1 MLPENGE
8 FILAVRAARVRTRD
22 SRLRLCVPT
31 ACVFFGSSPVYMT
44 GMMCETAISLEVLV
58 GLEAEVARL
67 RRGDLDALAELIARY
82 QHRLYRYLLRMVH
95 QPAEAEDLFQQ
106 TWLRVAGQIRRY
118 DPRRNFDAWLFT
130 LARNLAIDHLR
141 RVRPE
146 SLDAHEA
153 GEYEKTPAALRDGAP
168 PAIDALISRERT
180 YFLAAALDNLPVIY
194 REVLSLRFEEEMK
207 LEEIAQVLDAPLS
220 TIKSR
225 LRRGL
230 EDLRQNLEARHP
242 GESWQ

>member
-1 MLPENGE
+1 M
-8 FILAVRAARVRTRD
+8 
-22 SRLRLCVPT
+22 
-31 ACVFFGSSPVYMT
+31 
-44 GMMCETAISLEVLV
+44 

-67 RRGDLDALAELIARY
+67 RRGDLDALAELVARY

-106 TWLRVAGQIRRY
+106 TWLRVAGQILRY

-141 RVRPE
+141 RLRPE

-168 PAIDALISRERT
+168 PAIDALIARERT
-180 YFLAAALDNLPVIY
+180 YLLAAALDDLSVLY

-207 LEEIAQVLDAPLS
+207 LKEIAQVLDAPLS

-230 EDLRQNLEARHP
+230 ENLRQSLEARDP
-242 GESWQ
+242 GGPWQ

>member
-1 MLPENGE
+1 MLQEPCVTLSQDSKSQRPRLESRRGNPSGE
-8 FILAVRAARVRTRD
+8 
-22 SRLRLCVPT
+22 
-31 ACVFFGSSPVYMT
+31 CVFFASLTVYRA
-44 GMMCETAISLEVLV
+44 GMIREVAISLEVPV

-67 RRGDLDALAELIARY
+67 RRGDLDALAELVARY
-82 QHRLYRYLLRMVH
+82 QHRLYRYLLRIVRE
-95 QPAEAEDLFQQ
+95 PAEAEDLFQQ

-141 RVRPE
+141 RVRPD
-146 SLDAHEA
+146 SLDAHES
-153 GEYEKTPAALRDGAP
+153 GEYESTPATLRDSAP
-168 PAIDALISRERT
+168 PAIDALISRERA
-180 YFLAAALDNLPVIY
+180 YLVAEAMDGLSVLY
-194 REVLSLRFEEEMK
+194 REVMSLRFEEEMK

-230 EDLRQNLEARHP
+230 ESLRQSLEARHP
-242 GESWQ
+242 GENWQ